1 MVQRNGTIG
10 FRRSSWTAA
19 CAAAYLLAS
28 SLVASAAEPGSR
40 LGAVVDPLE
49 IKGGL
54 AVQIG
59 GDEKLVAAELAA
71 TGRFLVQIL
80 AGDPAAVAALRRQLT
95 EENAYGPVSADLL
108 PAGNRLP
115 FTENLVNLLIVAPGV
130 AEASPADE
138 LFRVL
143 CPRGVLIAATGRVS
157 DAALRAAGFEIGNPP
172 ADAEGWLVARKPWP
186 AEMDEWPESRHGAD
200 GNAVSQDTLVGPPRR
215 VRWVAGPAQEISSL
229 VSAAG
234 RNYYGGV
241 WTRDAFNGLR
251 LWRRDLKPSPAQG
264 GFGFQRVP
272 GSVRP
277 IATGGQLLVFA
288 DDAVTAL
295 DGATGAPL
303 RQYPEAGKPADVMVV
318 GQTLLAV
325 DARSIR
331 AVDRES
337 GQLRW
342 AYEAS
347 EPRCVVAGDEGVF
360 LLEGAVRRGEAV
372 SATGLDLATGNVR
385 WKKTGEPWLPLVRRT
400 VCHPKLL
407 VFEVS
412 TLNDDKEGN
421 AIHVWSADDG
431 RELWSRV
438 YVPGQQHMKQAR
450 AMFAGDA
457 LWILEHLKC
466 VGLDPLTGEVQQSW
480 KAGFCHCFPPVA
492 TCKYYVAGELD
503 LTDLATGQYDANR
516 ISKAACG
523 RDAGWVPANGLIY
536 VTPKHCV
543 CWPMLRGYSALAPQ
557 PPRGPELQDLSP
569 ADFVPETGVAPPD
582 APPPAAADD
591 WPCYRHDAWRSSA
604 TGSAVSA
611 ELRVLW
617 SAELGDWPSGVV
629 ADDWR
634 ENPFIHGPV
643 TAPVAAGG
651 LVYVARSDAH
661 EVIAVDLQNGQP
673 RWRYTANGRI
683 DTPPT
688 IHRGLCLFGTKSG
701 WVYALRADD
710 GRLVWR
716 LRAAPHEERIVAYG
730 QIESPWPVPG
740 SVLAVDDTVYFAA
753 GRQALAD
760 GGILVFAA
768 DCASGQV
775 RWVQRLDTVPTKNFY
790 ACNALEYDNFDLLNL
805 EGDSVAMSR
814 WLFRRSSGEMTC
826 QAADAFAVLRT
837 DDLGVVVHR
846 GCWTYAPRHQPRHGG
861 DRSAMR
867 PLAVFRGQTLV
878 SCLDDLKTL
887 YRRDFDLAGGE
898 TFDTTWITGWAAS
911 QNFSKREG
919 EVYRS
924 QRLAKNAK
932 WSVPLFEAAPPTQTV
947 AGMVWAG
954 NIVFL
959 AGSQGGLLA
968 ASTEDGR
975 ALSRADLPPPAWDG
989 LAAAAG
995 RLLVTTRDGRL
1006 LCLGP

>member
-1 MVQRNGTIG
+1 
-10 FRRSSWTAA
+10 
-19 CAAAYLLAS
+19 LAS
-28 SLVASAAEPGSR
+28 FLVAPAAEPGSR
-40 LGAVVDPLE
+40 LGAIVDPLE

-59 GDEKLVAAELAA
+59 GDERLLAGELAA

-80 AGDPAAVAALRRQLT
+80 DGDPAAVAALRQQLT
-95 EENAYGPVSADLL
+95 EQNAYGPVSADLL
-108 PAGNRLP
+108 PTASGLP
-115 FTENLVNLLIVAPGV
+115 FTENLVNLVVLAPSG
-130 AEASPADE
+130 AELPPAAE

-143 CPRGVLIAATGRVS
+143 CPRGVLVAASGRVS
-157 DAALRAAGFEIGNPP
+157 EAALQAAGFEVQGQPD
-172 ADAEGWLVARKPWP
+172 AAEGWLVARKPWP
-186 AEMDEWPESRHGAD
+186 AEMDQWSEPRHGAD
-200 GNAVSQDTLVGPPRR
+200 GNAVSHDTVVGPPRR
-215 VRWVAGPAQEISSL
+215 IRWVAGPSQEISSL

-234 RNYYGGV
+234 RNYYGGA

-251 LWRRDLKPSPAQG
+251 LWQRDLKPSPAQG

-277 IATGGQLLVFA
+277 IAVGDQLLVFA
-288 DDAVTAL
+288 DSAVTAL
-295 DGATGAPL
+295 NGATGDAI
-303 RQYPEAGKPADVMVV
+303 RQFPEAGKPTDLMVV
-318 GQTLLAV
+318 AETLLAV
-325 DARSIR
+325 DTSSIR
-331 AVDRES
+331 AVDVKS
-337 GQLRW
+337 GKLRW
-342 AYEAS
+342 AYQAS
-347 EPRCVVAGDEGVF
+347 EPRYVVAGDDAVF

-372 SATGLDLATGNVR
+372 SATCLDLPTGNVR
-385 WKKTGEPWLPLVRRT
+385 WKRTGEPWLPLVRRT
-400 VCHPKLL
+400 VCNPGLL

-412 TLNDDKEGN
+412 TMNDDKEGN

-450 AMFAGDA
+450 AMFAGGS

-466 VGLDPLTGEVQQSW
+466 VGLDPLTGAVKHSW
-480 KAGFCHCFPPVA
+480 QAGFCHCFPPVA
-492 TCKYYVAGELD
+492 TSKYYLAGEME

-557 PPRGPELQDLSP
+557 APSAPVKQDLSP
-569 ADFVPETGVAPPD
+569 ADFVSEAGVSPPD
-582 APPPAAADD
+582 APPAAAVDD

-604 TGSAVSA
+604 TGSEVSA

-617 SAELGDWPSGVV
+617 SAKLGDWPSGPI
-629 ADDWR
+629 AEDWR
-634 ENPFIHGPV
+634 ENPFVHGPV

-661 EVIAVDLQNGQP
+661 EVVALDVQSGQR

-716 LRAAPHEERIVAYG
+716 LRAAPHEQRIVAYG
-730 QIESPWPVPG
+730 QVESPWPVPG
-740 SVLAVDDTVYFAA
+740 SVLAVDETVYFAA
-753 GRQALAD
+753 GRQPLAD
-760 GGILVFAA
+760 GGILTFAA
-768 DCASGQV
+768 DCANGQV
-775 RWVQRLDTVPTKNFY
+775 RWVQRLNTVPTTNFY
-790 ACNALEYDNFDLLNL
+790 GCSALEFDNFDLLNL
-805 EGDSVAMSR
+805 EGESVAMSR
-814 WLFRRSSGEMTC
+814 WLFRRTSGEMTC
-826 QAADAFAVLRT
+826 QAAEAFAVLKT
-837 DDLGVVVHR
+837 DDLGVVVPR

-861 DRSAMR
+861 DRSAVR
-867 PLAVFRGQTLV
+867 PLAAYRGQSLV
-878 SCLDDLKTL
+878 SCLDDLRTL
-887 YRRDFDLAGGE
+887 YRRDFDLQGGE

-919 EVYRS
+919 DVYRS

-932 WSVPLFEAAPPTQTV
+932 WSVPLFDTAQPTQTV
-947 AGMVWAG
+947 AGMVLAG
-954 NIVFL
+954 NTVFL
-959 AGSQGGLLA
+959 AGSQGGLTA
-968 ASTEDGR
+968 VSVEDGR
-975 ALSRADLPPPAWDG
+975 ALSRVDVPPPARDG
-989 LAAAAG
+989 LAAASG
-995 RLLVTTRDGRL
+995 RLLVTTCDGQV